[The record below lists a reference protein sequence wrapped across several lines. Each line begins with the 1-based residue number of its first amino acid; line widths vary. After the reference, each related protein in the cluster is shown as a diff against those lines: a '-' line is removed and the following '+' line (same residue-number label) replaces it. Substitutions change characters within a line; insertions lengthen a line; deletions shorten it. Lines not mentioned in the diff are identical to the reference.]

1 VRVVGLMIGVELAV
15 EGAPAVE
22 ACMRRGV
29 LINCTQGN
37 VLRLLPAMTLTDQEA
52 QQGCDV
58 LAEVLE
64 ELAKKNL
71 NPLRSA

>member
-1 VRVVGLMIGVELAV
+1 
-15 EGAPAVE
+15 
-22 ACMRRGV
+22 
-29 LINCTQGN
+29 
-37 VLRLLPAMTLTDQEA
+37 MTLTDQEA